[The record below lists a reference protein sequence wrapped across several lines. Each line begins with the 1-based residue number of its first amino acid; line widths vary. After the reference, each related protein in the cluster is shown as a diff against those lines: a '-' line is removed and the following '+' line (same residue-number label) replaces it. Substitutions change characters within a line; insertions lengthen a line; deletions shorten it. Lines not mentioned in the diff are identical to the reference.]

1 MSIHDSAFVHPD
13 AFVYGNVTLGPRV
26 SVWPTAVLRGD
37 TAPIV
42 VGEDSNIQDGT
53 ILHVDPGVPCVI
65 GARVAVGHR
74 AIIHGAT
81 VEDDCLIA
89 MGAILLNRV
98 HVGAGSIVG
107 AGALCPEGMTIPPGS
122 LVVGL
127 PGKVVRDV
135 TDAERARIKRTV
147 ESYLQLQQRHRA
159 GEFPAV
165 GRR

>member
-1 MSIHDSAFVHPD
+1 MSIHDSAFVHP
-13 AFVYGNVTLGPRV
+13 AALVYGDVTLGPRV
-26 SVWPTAVLRGD
+26 SVWPTAVIRGD

-53 ILHVDPGVPCVI
+53 ILHVDPGLPCVI